1 MIQNKI
7 WDDTSMMRA
16 ATRWT
21 CRSQAAPILS
31 ALGCRRIGRSLGGCS
46 ATPARPVGKRGGTLA
61 GGPRAWAEQL
71 AWPGPGRC
79 LWYWPPRG
87 IVAFAEGAARGTND
101 RGRSGSKLSRRGSR
115 AVAGPRLRGPYT
127 NARAGPANDA
137 WAVTGRGPSVLIAQT
152 LYRVGS
158 LIRIG
163 IRASRSAPEC
173 PELTSRVGR
182 RQRHCV

>member
-1 MIQNKI
+1 
-7 WDDTSMMRA
+7 MMHA

-79 LWYWPPRG
+79 LCDWPPRG
-87 IVAFAEGAARGTND
+87 IAAF
-101 RGRSGSKLSRRGSR
+101 RGRSGHER
-115 AVAGPRLRGPYT
+115 PRPLGFKVEPP
-127 NARAGPANDA
+127 GES
-137 WAVTGRGPSVLIAQT
+137 GRGWPAAA
-152 LYRVGS
+152 GS
-158 LIRIG
+158 L
-163 IRASRSAPEC
+163 
-173 PELTSRVGR
+173 
-182 RQRHCV
+182 H

>member
-1 MIQNKI
+1 MDVPK
-7 WDDTSMMRA
+7 SSRA
-16 ATRWT
+16 DLERAWMPPHRAKSGRLLGHT
-21 CRSQAAPILS
+21 CSP
-31 ALGCRRIGRSLGGCS
+31 GWEKGGH
-46 ATPARPVGKRGGTLA
+46 ARGGHA

-87 IVAFAEGAARGTND
+87 IVAFAEGAVRGTND